1 MVDSAA
7 LKFAELP
14 KICFEISDQTVS
26 GAMLTAPIDTP
37 RVTVTRT
44 ATALKD
50 HTHKGMCRAVAVLM
64 AYLYGPYSYFEVTA
78 RTPSTIAITKSTV
91 RGPHREA
98 TSSSSSTTLPV
109 VTAVSFAKPGR

>member
-7 LKFAELP
+7 LKFAEPP
-14 KICFEISDQTVS
+14 KTCFEISDQTVS
-26 GAMLTAPIDTP
+26 GAMFTAPIDTP

-64 AYLYGPYSYFEVTA
+64 AYLSWLTVTSKI
-78 RTPSTIAITKSTV
+78 RQE
-91 RGPHREA
+91 RHRQ
-98 TSSSSSTTLPV
+98 LL
-109 VTAVSFAKPGR
+109 